1 VGVPKGSIVG
11 FKDVSPKDMDALM
24 EAVSQQPVSVAIEAD
39 QMAFQLYKGGIL
51 TQECGKKLD
60 HGVLLVGYGTENGVD
75 YWKVK
80 NSWGANW
87 GENGY
92 IRMKRGVP
100 QDGECGIKDDP
111 SYPVV
116 KASAGSAAPA
126 TPAPAFELRAAKAF
140 AEFVATY
147 QRSYASEAERALRFA
162 TFAKNLAKIEA
173 HNAAGHSYQLGVTE
187 FADQAPEEFASA
199 RFGLAKSTKP
209 WADLPYL
216 GRDEYSGMAVPDSID
231 WTS

>member
-1 VGVPKGSIVG
+1 MPPGIFLGVGGCRHFQSPIPLGGFSPVG
-11 FKDVSPKDMDALM
+11 FQGPRSSGHSYQLGVTEFADQAPEEFASGRFGLAKSTRPWADLPYLGRDEFSGKAAPDSIDWTSKGAVSEDMDALM

-39 QMAFQLYKGGIL
+39 QTAFQLYKGGIL

-100 QDGECGIKDDP
+100 KDGECGIKDQP

-116 KASAGSAAPA
+116 KAKAALAPHGSHD
-126 TPAPAFELRAAKAF
+126 F
-140 AEFVATY
+140 
-147 QRSYASEAERALRFA
+147 
-162 TFAKNLAKIEA
+162 
-173 HNAAGHSYQLGVTE
+173 
-187 FADQAPEEFASA
+187 
-199 RFGLAKSTKP
+199 
-209 WADLPYL
+209 
-216 GRDEYSGMAVPDSID
+216 
-231 WTS
+231 